1 MTKGFKAV
9 GQQMVN
15 AERTMI
21 ETLMNIAN
29 LTEARKAFIALA
41 KVKALKLDAVNGR
54 YLVTHG
60 AFMEPDVIRR
70 AAN

>member
-1 MTKGFKAV
+1 
-9 GQQMVN
+9 
-15 AERTMI
+15 
-21 ETLMNIAN
+21 MNIAS
-29 LTEARKAFIALA
+29 LTEAEARKALVTLR

-70 AAN
+70 AAGQ